1 MEEISIFH
9 VLLSLVFVLMAFYFS
24 KMFDLKMGMDIGSAA
39 IRSFVQL
46 VAIGY
51 VLTFVFNLDAPIYVI
66 IMISIMA
73 GVATYNSGQRGNK
86 VSNSYLISGVA
97 IFATTFVT
105 ILILSGFSIIP
116 FKAQFIIP
124 VAGMVIGNV
133 MNATSLALMRL
144 HDEIYAN
151 KTKVEAALSL
161 GASPRQ
167 AVKFAIQKAVNT
179 AMVPVVD
186 RAKVVGI
193 VSLPGGMSG
202 MILAGAHPLEAVKF
216 QIVIM
221 YMLLGSPF
229 LTVAITALLSY
240 KQYFTRHLQ
249 LKQNI

>member
-1 MEEISIFH
+1 MQEISIFQ
-9 VLLSLVFVLMAFYFS
+9 VLLSLIFVLMALYFS
-24 KMFDLKMGMDIGSAA
+24 KMFNLKMGFDIGSAA
-39 IRSFVQL
+39 VRSFVQL

-51 VLTFVFNLDAPIYVI
+51 VLTFIFELDAPIYVI
-66 IMISIMA
+66 LMISVMA
-73 GVATYNSGQRGNK
+73 GVATYNSGKRGKK
-86 VSNSYLISGVA
+86 VKNSYLISGIA

-105 ILILSGFSIIP
+105 ILVLSGFGIIP
-116 FKAQFIIP
+116 FRAQFIIP

-144 HDEIYAN
+144 HDEIDAN
-151 KTKVEAALSL
+151 KIKVEAALSL

-167 AVKFAIQKAVNT
+167 AVQFAMKKAINT

-229 LTVAITALLSY
+229 LTVAITGLLSY
-240 KQYFTRHLQ
+240 KQYFTKYSQ